1 MSSYQELKA
10 QAEEL
15 LRKAEEMRVQE
26 IQGAIADIRKKMAD
40 FGLTLK
46 DIDPSA
52 GSSGGGS
59 TGPRRS
65 NPTKGTKAK
74 AKFRDQFGNT
84 WSGRGKRPNWLTD
97 QLNKGRKLED
107 FKIE

>member
-1 MSSYQELKA
+1 MSSYQQLMA

-15 LRKAEEMRVQE
+15 LRKAEELRVQE
-26 IQGAIADIRKKMAD
+26 IQVTVADIRKKMAD
-40 FGLTLK
+40 FGLTIK

-52 GSSGGGS
+52 AAA

-65 NPTKGTKAK
+65 GSAKGTKAK

-97 QLNKGRKLED
+97 QLAKGRKIED
-107 FKIE
+107 FKIDPL

>member
-10 QAEEL
+10 QAEAL
-15 LRKAEEMRVQE
+15 LRQAEEVRVKE

-40 FGLTLK
+40 YGLTLK

-52 GSSGGGS
+52 SGGS
-59 TGPRRS
+59 ATGPRRS

-74 AKFRDQFGNT
+74 AKYRDQFGNT

-97 QLNKGRKLED
+97 QLAKGRKIED
-107 FKIE
+107 FKID